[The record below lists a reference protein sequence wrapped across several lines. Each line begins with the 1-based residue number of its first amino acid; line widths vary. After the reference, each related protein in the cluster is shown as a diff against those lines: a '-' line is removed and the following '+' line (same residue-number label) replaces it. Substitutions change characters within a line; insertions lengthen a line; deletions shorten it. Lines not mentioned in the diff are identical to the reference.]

1 MEAGVLA
8 DVVGGHITVNVI
20 PEVVPEDGEE
30 KVVDLHHGQAHLPAV
45 VVGLPV
51 SPVKPPHL
59 YLVLLYLLN
68 VSILLHPK
76 LIVDV

>member
-8 DVVGGHITVNVI
+8 DVVGGHVTANVV
-20 PEVVPEDGEE
+20 PEVVPEDGDEG
-30 KVVDLHHGQAHLPAV
+30 VVDLHHGQAHLPAV

-51 SPVKPPHL
+51 CPVKLPHL

-68 VSILLHPK
+68 ASILLHPK